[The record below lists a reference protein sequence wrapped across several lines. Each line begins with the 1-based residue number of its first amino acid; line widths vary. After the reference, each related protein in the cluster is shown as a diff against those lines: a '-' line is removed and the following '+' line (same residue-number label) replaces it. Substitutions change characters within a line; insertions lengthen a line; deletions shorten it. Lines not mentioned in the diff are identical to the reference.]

1 MRPTRQTQPAT
12 EVPMSRTKLLA
23 LGALA
28 LITACA
34 APQVRLKAEA
44 RAEIDTLDSVLIVPR
59 STPGADT
66 GRADPILDTL
76 RDYDLRA
83 ALRAAW
89 RAEAGRSS
97 AIRFVPK
104 LRVERISPGDPAGAA
119 QMRTLFDN
127 ARGSA
132 VMFANIDY
140 RLRDSALVVSA
151 QVEIYPRAPALLRF
165 RHAPDGSEP
174 LDGGSVIYRQRFEER
189 QAPVTPASARG
200 QLDDAVQGVVRQI
213 IASLNEAP

>member
-34 APQVRLKAEA
+34 APQVRLKPEA
-44 RAEIDTLDSVLIVPR
+44 RAEIDAVDSVLIVPR
-59 STPGADT
+59 KPGADA
-66 GRADPILDTL
+66 GRADPILDAL

-83 ALRAAW
+83 ALRDAW

-97 AIRFVPK
+97 EIRFVPK
-104 LRVERISPGDPAGAA
+104 LRVESFSPGDPAGAA

-151 QVEIYPRAPALLRF
+151 RVEIYPRAPALLRF

-174 LDGGSVIYRQRFEER
+174 LDEGSVIYRQRFEER
-189 QAPVTPASARG
+189 LTPVTPATARG
-200 QLDDAVQGVVRQI
+200 RLDDAVHGIVRQI
-213 IASLNEAP
+213 IASLNETP

>member
-1 MRPTRQTQPAT
+1 
-12 EVPMSRTKLLA
+12 MSRKIPLA
-23 LGALA
+23 LGTLA
-28 LITACA
+28 LVAACA
-34 APQVRLKAEA
+34 APQVRLKPEA
-44 RAEIDTLDSVLIVPR
+44 RAEIDAVDSVLIVSPGTLGARASSPGAR
-59 STPGADT
+59 ST
-66 GRADPILDTL
+66 DPILETL
-76 RDYDLRA
+76 HDYDLRA
-83 ALRAAW
+83 ALQEAW
-89 RAEAGRSS
+89 RAESIRGSTV
-97 AIRFVPK
+97 RFVPK
-104 LRVERISPGDPAGAA
+104 LRVERISPGDPAGPA

>member
-34 APQVRLKAEA
+34 APQVRLKPEA

-83 ALRAAW
+83 ALRDAL
-89 RAEAGRSS
+89 EQT
-97 AIRFVPK
+97 K
-104 LRVERISPGDPAGAA
+104 DMPA
-119 QMRTLFDN
+119 T
-127 ARGSA
+127 
-132 VMFANIDY
+132 
-140 RLRDSALVVSA
+140 
-151 QVEIYPRAPALLRF
+151 
-165 RHAPDGSEP
+165 
-174 LDGGSVIYRQRFEER
+174 
-189 QAPVTPASARG
+189 
-200 QLDDAVQGVVRQI
+200 QGVYNMTAADHSGFDERGREL
-213 IASLNEAP
+213 IAVKDGKWTLIQ

>member
-12 EVPMSRTKLLA
+12 EALMSRKIPLA
-23 LGALA
+23 LGTLA
-28 LITACA
+28 LVAACA
-34 APQVRLKAEA
+34 APQVRLKPEA
-44 RAEIDTLDSVLIVPR
+44 RAEIDTVDSVLIVPR
-59 STPGADT
+59 KPGADA
-66 GRADPILDTL
+66 GRADPILDAL

-83 ALRAAW
+83 ALREAW
-89 RAEAGRSS
+89 RAEAGRSN